1 MFVALLQH
9 EVSRSSLVAG
19 LLAYRAIYFL
29 LPLLITLAMYRVVE
43 AMAKALRISKKP
55 R

>member
-9 EVSRSSLVAG
+9 QASRGSLVAG

-29 LPLLITLAMYRVVE
+29 LPLLITVAMYLVVE
-43 AMAKALRISKKP
+43 AKAKALRIEKKP
-55 R
+55 S